1 MVREDNVSVS
11 ALEMTS
17 VQRMYQKRKIT
28 DGVEKGFDAEQD
40 AEKGRICEMERTENI
55 KMSGRRLA
63 SH

>member
-11 ALEMTS
+11 VLEMTS
-17 VQRMYQKRKIT
+17 VQRIYQKRKIT

-40 AEKGRICEMERTENI
+40 AEKGRICETERTENI